1 MGAKR
6 RAAGTCLMGRST
18 IGAFQGAGH
27 RCGQGSVLIEAVM
40 QVRWR
45 MKMPHSRRLRGMVR
59 LNSCA
64 ETEYAASASRRVVE
78 PL

>member
-1 MGAKR
+1 MGTKR
-6 RAAGTCLMGRST
+6 RAAGTCLTGRST

-27 RCGQGSVLIEAVM
+27 RFGRDSVPIENVM
-40 QVRWR
+40 RMLWR

-64 ETEYAASASRRVVE
+64 EAEYAASASRRVVD